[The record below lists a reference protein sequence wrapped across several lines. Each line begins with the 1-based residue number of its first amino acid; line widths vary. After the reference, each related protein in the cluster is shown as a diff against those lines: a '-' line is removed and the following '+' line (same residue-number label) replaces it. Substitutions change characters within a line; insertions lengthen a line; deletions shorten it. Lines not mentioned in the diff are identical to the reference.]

1 MLFLL
6 LLLLRSFTYAEM
18 STREL
23 FFPCE
28 EKKAVGDFY
37 VADGIGLLFERWGRQ
52 KVFTKNRP
60 LAGLSLFG

>member
-6 LLLLRSFTYAEM
+6 LLLLRSFSYAEM

-23 FFPCE
+23 FSPRE

-37 VADGIGLLFERWGRQ
+37 VADGIGLLFKRWGRQ
-52 KVFTKNRP
+52 KVFSKNRP
-60 LAGLSLFG
+60 LSGLSFVG